1 MKKYK
6 VCVLGAG
13 MVGSAMSKDLSE
25 KFDVTACDISKE
37 NLSQFNKSQVK
48 TIQADLSNRKEVQ
61 KLVSGFDLVVGA
73 LPGFM
78 GFESV
83 KSVIEAGKNIVDIS
97 FFPEDAFELDK
108 LAKKHDVTAIVD
120 FGVAPGMSNFI
131 LGYYNDRMK
140 VTRFEFMVGGLPKV
154 REWPFH
160 YKAPFSPVDVI
171 EEYTRPA
178 RMMENGKVV
187 TKDALSEP
195 ELVYFDE
202 IGTLEAFNTDGLRSL
217 LKTMKIP
224 DMKEKTLRY
233 PGYRDIIAVLKSAGF
248 LSTDDIQ
255 IGRTNIKPLDM
266 TSKILFKKWKLEPG
280 EDEFTVM
287 RINIMGT
294 QDKKA
299 QNIQYD
305 LLDWND
311 KGTGISSM
319 ARTTGYSGTAALNL
333 IAGGL
338 YGQKGIITPELVGRN
353 EECFNFVLKY
363 LKQRGVIYRKTEK

>member
-13 MVGSAMSKDLSE
+13 MVGSAMAKDLSE
-25 KFDVTACDISKE
+25 KFEVTACDLNKE
-37 NLSQFNKSQVK
+37 NLRIFSKSIVN
-48 TIQADLSNRKEVQ
+48 TIQADLSNRKEIQ
-61 KLVSGFDLVVGA
+61 KLVSGFDFVVGA

-83 KSVIEAGKNIVDIS
+83 KNVIEAGKNIVDIS

-108 LAKKHDVTAIVD
+108 LAKKNNVTAIVD

-131 LGYYNDRMK
+131 LGYYYNRMK
-140 VTRFEFMVGGLPKV
+140 VNKFDFMVGGLPKV
-154 REWPFH
+154 REWPFQ

-187 TKDALSEP
+187 TKEALSEP
-195 ELVYFDE
+195 ELIYFDE

-248 LSTDDIQ
+248 LSTDELL
-255 IGRTNIKPLDM
+255 IGENKIKPIDV
-266 TSKILFKKWKLEPG
+266 TSKLLFKQWKLHPG

-287 RINIMGT
+287 RINISGI
-294 QDKKA
+294 QEKKA
-299 QNIQYD
+299 KDIQYD

-311 KGTGISSM
+311 KTKGISSM

-333 IAGGL
+333 LAGGL
-338 YGQKGIITPELVGRN
+338 YGQKGIVTPEFIGSD
-353 EECFNFVLKY
+353 EKCFNFVLKY
-363 LKQRGVIYRKTEK
+363 LKQRGVNYIKTEK